1 MHLPAKKKGQSAANE
16 VDSRSTVQMY
26 VPVVEALMMDRI
38 DKRIDGSCAM
48 HSSKTH
54 SIAVSS
60 LDLQLSDLRMI
71 DARDFRILNF
81 YISWLLSLS
90 LHISLNIYTYIL
102 FFVLRDRVNVV

>member
-1 MHLPAKKKGQSAANE
+1 
-16 VDSRSTVQMY
+16 MY

-38 DKRIDGSCAM
+38 DKRIDGSCAI

-81 YISWLLSLS
+81 YISWLLSL
-90 LHISLNIYTYIL
+90 HISLNIYTYIL